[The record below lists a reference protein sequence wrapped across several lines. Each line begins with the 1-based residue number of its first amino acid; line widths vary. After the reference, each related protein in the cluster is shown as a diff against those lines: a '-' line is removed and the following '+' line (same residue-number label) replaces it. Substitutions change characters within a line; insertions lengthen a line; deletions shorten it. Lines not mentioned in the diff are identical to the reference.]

1 MLEDRQREFAALHR
15 ITLEEY
21 KKLVSSLTYD
31 EVITCLEL
39 LKAVKHKSGFR
50 ATMEQHV
57 RSWLA
62 NPAYLKPLSPNQM
75 KAAKPKWPIRYN
87 LPS

>member
-15 ITLEEY
+15 ITFEEY

-39 LKAVKHKSGFR
+39 LKAAKHKSGFR
-50 ATMEQHV
+50 ALMEKHI
-57 RSWLA
+57 RDWLA
-62 NPAYLKPLSPNQM
+62 NPQYLKPLSRRQM
-75 KAAKPKWPIRYN
+75 EASKPRWPVKYK